1 MIELFN
7 PNNENYSKNG
17 DVILEPV
24 ECKVRPTVNGTWEVS
39 LMHPIDDEDRW
50 KSIVEG
56 AVIRLPSFNGSQRF
70 RIVRTEKK
78 DGGLDALA
86 RPQFMDAMG
95 DCFIVDQRPTNAT
108 GQQALNAILQSNPK
122 YTGTSNITTRSTA
135 YYVMQNAI
143 EAIASDE
150 ENSFLNRWGGEI
162 EYNNYEIIVNDR
174 LGSDKGFELVYGKNI
189 QVDGLRETI
198 DMDGVITRI
207 VPKAFNGR
215 TLPGATPWVDSPLI
229 GSYPTIRTQVVEY
242 PDIRFVEDITG
253 GEDESVVVCQ
263 TLTQLHT
270 KLREAALK
278 TFTDGADKPSVSIEA
293 DIVSL
298 KNTEEYKDLKNLEE
312 VSLGDTVHCYHSR
325 LGITSEARVI
335 SLTWD
340 AITETV
346 EEVTIGQPEPSFIQ
360 RVAMSVNATEKALTR
375 GGTVKAG
382 SINGIIDG
390 ANARVKAQASGTQA
404 QKEKVI
410 LFEDLDPASPTFGAM
425 ALGTTGFMI
434 SDTRNAEG
442 TDWEW
447 STFGTG
453 AGFSA
458 DLIVAGTLQ
467 AINILGSA
475 ITGGTITGT
484 SITGGSVT
492 GSVIRAGGAG
502 NAGVIEVYNAS
513 GTKIGYWDNTG
524 LHVSQGEISGSL
536 IKTGGSG
543 NAGQFESYYDNDYL
557 AVRISGGRYQVY
569 SPNESGVLGGYI
581 TGYGSGAT
589 AGLRLN
595 GKDGGGV
602 AIGAEGQTYF
612 AVNDT
617 EKSVRLLG
625 PSATAGINVAFV
637 TGKDRQLTLYAPAGI
652 YINPAND
659 LRIHNGTGYVRG
671 YTGIKNGVQ
680 FVNGIAVG

>member
-7 PNNENYSKNG
+7 PSNENYNKNG
-17 DVILEPV
+17 DVILQPI
-24 ECKVRPTVNGTWEVS
+24 ECKIRPEINGTWELS
-39 LMHPIDDEDRW
+39 LFHPIDEEDRW

-56 AVIRLPSFNGSQRF
+56 AVLRVPSHNGSQRF
-70 RIVRTEKK
+70 RIVRTEKR
-78 DGGLDALA
+78 DGGIDATARPAFLDAT
-86 RPQFMDAMG
+86 G
-95 DCFIVDQRPTNAT
+95 DCFIIDQRPTNAT
-108 GQQALNAILQSNPK
+108 GQEALNAILRSNPK
-122 YTGTSNITTRSTA
+122 YTGRSNIAARNTA
-135 YYVMQNAI
+135 YYLMQNAL

-162 EYNNYEIIVNDR
+162 EYNNNEIIVNDR
-174 LGSDKGFELVYGKNI
+174 LGSDKGFEIIYGKNVK
-189 QVDGLRETI
+189 VDGLRETI

-207 VPKAFNGR
+207 VPRAFNGR
-215 TLPGATPWVDSPLI
+215 MLPGATPWVDSPLI
-229 GSYPTIRTQVVEY
+229 GAYPTIRTQVVDY
-242 PDIRFVEDITG
+242 PDIRLADDLTG
-253 GEDESVVVCQ
+253 GEAEAGVTVCQ
-263 TLTQLHT
+263 TLAELQT
-270 KLREAALK
+270 KLREAANK
-278 TFTDGADKPSVSIEA
+278 TFTDGADKPAVSIDC
-293 DIVSL
+293 DIVIL

-340 AITETV
+340 AITESV
-346 EEVTIGQPEPSFIQ
+346 EEVTIGKPEPSFIQ
-360 RVAMSVNATEKALTR
+360 RVALSVNATEKALTK

-404 QKEKVI
+404 QKEKVVF
-410 LFEDLDPASPTFGAM
+410 FEDLDPASSSFGAM
-425 ALGTTGFMI
+425 AMGTTGFMI

-484 SITGGSVT
+484 EITGAT
-492 GSVIRAGGAG
+492 IKAGGAG

-524 LHVSQGEISGSL
+524 LHVSQGEITGSL

-543 NAGQFESYYDNDYL
+543 NAGQFESYYDNDFL
-557 AVRISGGRYQVY
+557 AVRLQGGRYHVY

-589 AGLRLN
+589 AGLRVN
-595 GKDGGGV
+595 GKNGGGV
-602 AIGAEGQTYF
+602 RIGVENQEYF
-612 AVNDT
+612 RVDDND
-617 EKSVRLLG
+617 KSVRLLG
-625 PSATAGINVAFV
+625 PSATAGQNVAFV
-637 TGKDRQLTLYAPAGI
+637 TGQNRQLALYAPAGI

-659 LRIHNGTGYVRG
+659 LRIHNGSAYVKG
-671 YTGIKNGVQ
+671 YTGTKNGVQ